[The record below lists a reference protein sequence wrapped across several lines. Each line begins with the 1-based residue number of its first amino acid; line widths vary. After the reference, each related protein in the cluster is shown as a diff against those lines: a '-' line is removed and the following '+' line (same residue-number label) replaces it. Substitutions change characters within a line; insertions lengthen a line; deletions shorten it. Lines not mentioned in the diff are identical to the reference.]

1 MIVNTEV
8 DAGTCGFH
16 AGVRAVISE
25 DSQHVVFDIA
35 STCEKIRGLASALK
49 AKGPLDAYQEIS
61 PES

>member
-1 MIVNTEV
+1 MTVNTEV

-16 AGVRAVISE
+16 TGVRAVSE